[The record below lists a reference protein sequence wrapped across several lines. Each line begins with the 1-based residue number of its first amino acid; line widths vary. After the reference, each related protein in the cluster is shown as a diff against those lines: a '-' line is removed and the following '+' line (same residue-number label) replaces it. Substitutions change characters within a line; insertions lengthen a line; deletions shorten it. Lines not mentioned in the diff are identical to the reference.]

1 MNQPLDIQTDTPSF
15 NTSSI
20 EPKEIQDDKF
30 QIIKDINN
38 QKRKL
43 IYRELLHY
51 DDNVQLSFDQM
62 QRNTQINRYEYLS
75 LVYKYYT
82 LPCKKGN
89 EFSNTTSE
97 GYSLYLLKALNNN
110 NDNNNVFDDIKK
122 YDKEDIKLLEKIDMD
137 LARVTNTFCS
147 QNLPIL
153 ASIRRI
159 AFIIAKTEYNCPY
172 TQGLIDV
179 IIPLYQIFNEEFIGE
194 VKSNNI
200 SDVECNV
207 YRLVCYIYKGLNL
220 WYYPKLK
227 GGTMMIITLYEKFL
241 ELVDNELY
249 NHLNQINAH
258 PIFYAFEPI
267 ITLFSRILP
276 IEDLTVLLDHVFIS
290 KKFSFLLC
298 FMAEI
303 ILENKD
309 RLLLIQSEDEAMLF
323 LMKIFPLNCFNEVLV
338 NARILYLQYE
348 NTLNEIF
355 KTTKQHSLEYSC
367 INKKTK

>member
-1 MNQPLDIQTDTPSF
+1 MNQPLDIQPTTPSF
-15 NTSSI
+15 NTPSI
-20 EPKEIQDDKF
+20 ELKEIQPDKF
-30 QIIKDINN
+30 HSIKDLNN

-43 IYRELLHY
+43 IYRKLLHY
-51 DDNVQLSFDQM
+51 DNEQLSLEEM
-62 QRNTQINRYEYLS
+62 KMNTQINKYEYYS
-75 LVYKYYT
+75 LVHKYYT
-82 LPCKKGN
+82 LSCKKVK
-89 EFSNTTSE
+89 EFSKITSE

-110 NDNNNVFDDIKK
+110 KIFDSIKG
-122 YDKEDIKLLEKIDMD
+122 YDKQDIKLLEKIDMD

-147 QNLPIL
+147 KNLPIL

-172 TQGLIDV
+172 TQGLIDI

-194 VKSNNI
+194 VKSNEI

-207 YRLVCYIYKGLNL
+207 YRVVCYIYKKLNL

-227 GGTMMIITLYEKFL
+227 DGAIMATTLYGRLL
-241 ELVDNELY
+241 ELIDTDLY
-249 NHLNQINAH
+249 NYLSQINAH
-258 PIFYAFEPI
+258 PMFYAFEPI

-276 IEDLTVLLDHVFIS
+276 IDDLTILLDHVFVS

-309 RLLLIQSEDEAMLF
+309 KLLLIQSEDEAMLF
-323 LMKIFPLNCFNEVLV
+323 LMKVFPLSCFNEVLA
-338 NARILYLQYE
+338 NARSLYLKYE
-348 NTLNEIF
+348 NSINEIF
-355 KTTKQHSLEYSC
+355 KTTKQSSL
-367 INKKTK
+367 